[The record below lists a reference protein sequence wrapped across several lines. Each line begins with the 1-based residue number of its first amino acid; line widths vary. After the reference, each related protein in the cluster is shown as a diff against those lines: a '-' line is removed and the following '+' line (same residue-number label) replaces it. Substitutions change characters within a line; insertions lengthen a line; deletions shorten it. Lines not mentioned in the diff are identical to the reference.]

1 MPVSQFI
8 ELEYKAG
15 WDKTISDLVIH
26 GLEYAETILETVLP
40 ESVYN
45 AYTHGHRDA
54 AKVCISSAQLPITSD
69 KMFPD

>member
-15 WDKTISDLVIH
+15 WDKTVSDLVIH
-26 GLEYAETILETVLP
+26 GLEYAETIIKTVLP
-40 ESVYN
+40 ERVYN
-45 AYTHGHRDA
+45 AYTHGQREA
-54 AKVCISSAQLPITSD
+54 AKLCVSRGYLPITSD